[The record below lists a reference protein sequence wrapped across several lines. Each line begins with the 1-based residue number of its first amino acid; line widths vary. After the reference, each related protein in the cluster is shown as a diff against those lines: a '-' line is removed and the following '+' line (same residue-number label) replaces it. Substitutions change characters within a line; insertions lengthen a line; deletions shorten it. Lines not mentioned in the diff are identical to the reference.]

1 MDVILS
7 IKPKYA
13 TQILN
18 GTKKYELRRK
28 VFNKDVEL
36 AYIYASHP
44 TKKLVGSFKV
54 GRILNGTPNKV
65 WSECKKDAGIEKEE
79 FLSYFYGSNEAFA
92 IEVRD
97 VRRFRPYINK
107 LPNNLKPPQNFRY
120 LEAGWLWK
128 FLLFVRQ
135 AKIAETS
142 E

>member
-1 MDVILS
+1 MQVILS

-13 TQILN
+13 SKILN

-28 VFNKDVEL
+28 IFKKDVEVV
-36 AYIYASHP
+36 YIYASHP

-65 WSECKKDAGIEKEE
+65 WRECKRNVGIEKED

-97 VRRFRPYINK
+97 VRQFRPYIKK
-107 LPNNLKPPQNFRY
+107 LPNNFKPPQNFRY
-120 LEAGWLWK
+120 LEAGLLWK

-135 AKIAETS
+135 TKI
-142 E
+142 